1 MARGPSLKVCINCIY
16 LLNDVSGFQ
25 RLVLLLDVILADENV
40 IDK

>member
-1 MARGPSLKVCINCIY
+1 MTRPVVIGIY